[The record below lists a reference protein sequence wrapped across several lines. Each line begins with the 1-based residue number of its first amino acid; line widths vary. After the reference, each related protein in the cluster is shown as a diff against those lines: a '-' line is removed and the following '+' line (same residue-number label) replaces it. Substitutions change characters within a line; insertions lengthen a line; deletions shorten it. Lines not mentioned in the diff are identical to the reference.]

1 MDFSLK
7 QVFGVVIV
15 IAIAGLVLAVAIKMT
30 NDNNANAKAKNTQL
44 WKKAND
50 NINSAN
56 DGNKDAGT
64 DLTAGA

>member
-30 NDNNANAKAKNTQL
+30 NDNNATAKAKNTQL

-50 NINSAN
+50 NITSNDTAN
-56 DGNKDAGT
+56 NGT
-64 DLTAGA
+64 GEDLTKGS

>member
-30 NDNNANAKAKNTQL
+30 NDNNTTAKAKNTQL

-50 NINSAN
+50 NITSNDTDNSA
-56 DGNKDAGT
+56 GGT
-64 DLTAGA
+64 DLTAGK

>member
-30 NDNNANAKAKNTQL
+30 NDNNATAKAKNTQL

-50 NINSAN
+50 NITSNDTAN
-56 DGNKDAGT
+56 NGAGE
-64 DLTAGA
+64 DLTKGS